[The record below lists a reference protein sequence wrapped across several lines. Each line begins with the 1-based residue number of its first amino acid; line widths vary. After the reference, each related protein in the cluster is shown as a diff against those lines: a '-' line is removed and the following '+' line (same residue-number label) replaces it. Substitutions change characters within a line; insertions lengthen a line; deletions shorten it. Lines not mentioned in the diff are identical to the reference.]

1 MQSPEWLEDRAPA
14 VKTQDDRILSL
25 EKDYESS
32 KFQQKVVENTS
43 KSDYICRR
51 LNRVKNDIY
60 DPRLL
65 PGYGNNF
72 ALFQEYCRLWDKKA
86 HSTYWCKQYIE
97 FLLLHPER
105 FWYALYAYA
114 KGSSKTVKR
123 KGNTKPYLGAEL
135 ITVINAVGVDEFF
148 GREMLFVD
156 GDEFYPHSTLVTYF
170 VRYVNAYAGSWQGKK
185 GFESITEQPN
195 EILMNFGITLNSRPR
210 PLNFATCPKCAT
222 KFNVST
228 GEVIEDEDVPEGT
241 FNTKDEYIFRQVEE
255 AKIKKEQE
263 IQRKQEEYRR
273 INMQKNIER
282 AGKAA
287 KNFGLELSFDL
298 DVDEVN
304 TIADTLIKANEIQN
318 KPRNVASLKI
328 DRKTLIWYLEEFR
341 PQIDF

>member
-14 VKTQDDRILSL
+14 VKTQDDRIKDL
-25 EKDYESS
+25 EKEYENS
-32 KFQQKVVENTS
+32 KYQQKVVENKS
-43 KSDYICRR
+43 KSQYICQK

-65 PGYGNNF
+65 PGYNNNF
-72 ALFQEYCRLWDKKA
+72 ALFQEYCRLWDKQA
-86 HSTYWCKQYIE
+86 HSVYWCKKYID
-97 FLLLHPER
+97 FLLQYPER

-123 KGNTKPYLGAEL
+123 TGNTKPYLGAEL

-148 GREMLFVD
+148 GREMLSVD
-156 GDEFYPHSTLVTYF
+156 GDEFYPESTLITYF

-210 PLNFATCPKCAT
+210 PLNFATCPTCGT

-228 GEVIEDEDVPEGT
+228 GEEIKDDDTPEGT
-241 FNTKDEYIFRQVEE
+241 STAKTEYIFKKVEE
-255 AKIKKEQE
+255 AKIKKEAEIKKKQQE
-263 IQRKQEEYRR
+263 YKKA
-273 INMQKNIER
+273 NLQKNIER
-282 AGKAA
+282 AEKAA

-298 DVDEVN
+298 DVNEVN
-304 TIADTLIKANEIQN
+304 AIADTLIKAAEIMK
-318 KPRNVASLKI
+318 KPRNVASLRI
-328 DRKTLIWYLEEFR
+328 DKKTLIWYLEEFR
-341 PQIDF
+341 PQLDF